1 MRAAS
6 LVSPS
11 FSSTEATCAERDP
24 RQAASERSVK
34 REERKL
40 GSYSTTWGTPAEPQP
55 ARQIRI
61 NIRIS
66 SPSGR
71 IRFLPSESFD
81 AQGKAGARPAP
92 QETPNGVGWGSCKR
106 SDPPRL
112 VRGNPVHLSGL
123 ARRGLKSRAGEAAD
137 APERDDVS

>member
-24 RQAASERSVK
+24 RQAASK
-34 REERKL
+34 GPGKGGGRKL
-40 GSYSTTWGTPAEPQP
+40 GSYQPTGGPPAEPQP

-92 QETPNGVGWGSCKR
+92 QEPPIGAGTECRKDRTP
-106 SDPPRL
+106 
-112 VRGNPVHLSGL
+112 PVWRMEHLS
-123 ARRGLKSRAGEAAD
+123 
-137 APERDDVS
+137 P

>member
-24 RQAASERSVK
+24 RQAASERFVK
-34 REERKL
+34 KAARKL
-40 GSYSTTWGTPAEPQP
+40 GSYSQTWVTPPPAEPQP

-71 IRFLPSESFD
+71 IRFLPSESVD

-92 QETPNGVGWGSCKR
+92 QEPPIGAGTGRRKDRTPPSGGWSTSPLDK
-106 SDPPRL
+106 L
-112 VRGNPVHLSGL
+112 
-123 ARRGLKSRAGEAAD
+123 GETTAH
-137 APERDDVS
+137 S